1 MASQLMEPIPAEHV
15 LFTPVDATMLF
26 LRLLLQSAMVFLGKP
41 VDVDSTQRIFVLA
54 PLDPLQEAAETAGVH
69 VMQLMEDASV
79 LVVDLS
85 IAVTRSHAP
94 VPVPLPH
101 TVVHHL
107 NDVEGGDSDAVD
119 DRFLRFFTKFSPKRQ
134 ANRRF
139 SVPSAQWGGRAKDL
153 GYKGRVVVS
162 DN

>member
-79 LVVDLS
+79 VALL
-85 IAVTRSHAP
+85 
-94 VPVPLPH
+94 
-101 TVVHHL
+101 
-107 NDVEGGDSDAVD
+107 
-119 DRFLRFFTKFSPKRQ
+119 
-134 ANRRF
+134 
-139 SVPSAQWGGRAKDL
+139 
-153 GYKGRVVVS
+153 
-162 DN
+162 